1 MAKKKTKKEVP
12 VIGGK
17 FITNDELTSVK
28 AAVEAVN
35 RLQMQVGGIELQ
47 KHDLMHTMKM
57 KTDVLEAVQ
66 KTLEE
71 KYGDVSIDIVTGEMK
86 DNAPNTKNQC
96 WKRL

>member
-1 MAKKKTKKEVP
+1 MAKKKTKKEMP

-86 DNAPNTKNQC
+86 ENVPDTKN
-96 WKRL
+96 

>member
-86 DNAPNTKNQC
+86 DNAPNTEN
-96 WKRL
+96 

>member
-1 MAKKKTKKEVP
+1 MAKKKTKKEMP

-86 DNAPNTKNQC
+86 DNAPDTKN
-96 WKRL
+96 

>member
-1 MAKKKTKKEVP
+1 MAKKKTKKEMP

-86 DNAPNTKNQC
+86 DNAPNTEN
-96 WKRL
+96 

>member
-71 KYGDVSIDIVTGEMK
+71 KYCDVSIDIVTGEMK
-86 DNAPNTKNQC
+86 ENVPDTKN
-96 WKRL
+96 

>member
-1 MAKKKTKKEVP
+1 MEENKTKEEVP
-12 VIGGK
+12 VISGK
-17 FITNDELTSVK
+17 FITSDELTSVK

-71 KYGDVSIDIVTGEMK
+71 KYGNVSIDIVTGEMK
-86 DNAPNTKNQC
+86 ENAPDTEN
-96 WKRL
+96 

>member
-86 DNAPNTKNQC
+86 ENVPDTKN
-96 WKRL
+96 

>member
-35 RLQMQVGGIELQ
+35 RLQMQIGGIELQ

-86 DNAPNTKNQC
+86 DNAPGTKN
-96 WKRL
+96 

>member
-12 VIGGK
+12 VIGK
-17 FITNDELTSVK
+17 RFITSDELTSVK
-28 AAVEAVN
+28 SAVEAVN

-57 KTDVLEAVQ
+57 KTDVLESVQ

-86 DNAPNTKNQC
+86 DNAPST
-96 WKRL
+96 

>member
-17 FITNDELTSVK
+17 FITSDELTSVK

-86 DNAPNTKNQC
+86 DNAPDTKN
-96 WKRL
+96 

>member
-17 FITNDELTSVK
+17 FITSDELTSVK

-86 DNAPNTKNQC
+86 DNAPNTKN
-96 WKRL
+96 

>member
-86 DNAPNTKNQC
+86 DNAPST
-96 WKRL
+96 

>member
-47 KHDLMHTMKM
+47 KHDLMHTMKI

-86 DNAPNTKNQC
+86 DNAPST
-96 WKRL
+96 

>member
-17 FITNDELTSVK
+17 FVTNDELTSVK

-86 DNAPNTKNQC
+86 DNAPNTEMTPC
-96 WKRL
+96 IIL

>member
-86 DNAPNTKNQC
+86 DNAPNTKN
-96 WKRL
+96 

>member
-1 MAKKKTKKEVP
+1 MAKKKTKKEMP

-86 DNAPNTKNQC
+86 DNAPST
-96 WKRL
+96 

>member
-86 DNAPNTKNQC
+86 DNAPDTKN
-96 WKRL
+96 

>member
-71 KYGDVSIDIVTGEMK
+71 KYGNVSIDIVTGEMK
-86 DNAPNTKNQC
+86 DNAPNTEN
-96 WKRL
+96 

>member
-1 MAKKKTKKEVP
+1 MP

-86 DNAPNTKNQC
+86 DNAPDTKN
-96 WKRL
+96 

>member
-12 VIGGK
+12 AIGK
-17 FITNDELTSVK
+17 RFITSDELTSVK
-28 AAVEAVN
+28 SAVEAVN

-57 KTDVLEAVQ
+57 KTNVLESVQ

-86 DNAPNTKNQC
+86 DNAPST
-96 WKRL
+96 

>member
-86 DNAPNTKNQC
+86 ENAPDTKN
-96 WKRL
+96 

>member
-17 FITNDELTSVK
+17 FIINDELTSVK

-86 DNAPNTKNQC
+86 DNAPNTKN
-96 WKRL
+96 

>member
-86 DNAPNTKNQC
+86 DNAPSTKN
-96 WKRL
+96 

>member
-17 FITNDELTSVK
+17 FITIDELTSVK
-28 AAVEAVN
+28 APVEAFN

-86 DNAPNTKNQC
+86 DNAPNTKN
-96 WKRL
+96 

>member
-17 FITNDELTSVK
+17 FITNDELASVK

-86 DNAPNTKNQC
+86 DNAPSTEN
-96 WKRL
+96 

>member
-17 FITNDELTSVK
+17 FITNDELTTVK

-66 KTLEE
+66 KSLEQ
-71 KYGDVSIDIVTGEMK
+71 KYGDVSIDIATGEMK
-86 DNAPNTKNQC
+86 DNAPNTKN
-96 WKRL
+96 

>member
-35 RLQMQVGGIELQ
+35 RLQMQIGGIELQ

-86 DNAPNTKNQC
+86 DNAPNTKN
-96 WKRL
+96 

>member
-1 MAKKKTKKEVP
+1 MAKKKTRKEVP

-86 DNAPNTKNQC
+86 DNAPNTEN
-96 WKRL
+96 

>member
-86 DNAPNTKNQC
+86 DNAPGTKN
-96 WKRL
+96 

>member
-1 MAKKKTKKEVP
+1 MAKKKAKKEVP

-86 DNAPNTKNQC
+86 DNAPNTKN
-96 WKRL
+96 

>member
-47 KHDLMHTMKM
+47 KHDLMHTMKI

-86 DNAPNTKNQC
+86 DNAPDTKN
-96 WKRL
+96 